1 MTFPVHN
8 SRTPSLP
15 SKGGAPPAASS
26 SAAKASPRERGDN
39 SRSLSPRAKPAGD
52 AVSDHGGPLMQQP
65 STRARR
71 NHSIDSLRRF
81 LETEAPGALAML
93 EHVDDRTHPSAHE
106 LRGIG
111 NSSSQIS
118 TVSSVAE
125 AEHPA
130 QDPPDSSV
138 RSSTQVRSRGLAFAA
153 TIVGTLVVASAA
165 KGIASGMHLGLTR
178 NHTLEQTR
186 DWGDADGFQGVAGFI
201 GSQALVALVT
211 AAAHYVGEMVLK
223 PAITEGVGLS
233 IKPRDPNH
241 VFPGERSTTEGG
253 ESNASKRTRM
263 KGAQSLGKVNSLTGN
278 LAGLLSFGAVQG
290 ARSEAG
296 FTSANSAGWASA
308 SGGAA
313 MEFLHSS
320 INLLTSVDGEATHE
334 IVISDK
340 SLQGRLKAGIADTMP
355 KRKADG
361 SEESTRDVLLRLSH
375 DILVGRAV
383 PLFQG
388 GLAQAGLK
396 AVMGKNGV
404 ASDLGAGMVNPLAL
418 LGLAFFAMHSEM
430 KGRWDTT
437 GQPFL
442 GSRHNVTNWP
452 SQLQSL
458 VPPDSPNT
466 KIAMQGL
473 DGLNTLVSLLERVPA
488 HLVLDAGAALGR
500 SLAATRSASLDDEEQ
515 QRPKV

>member
-1 MTFPVHN
+1 
-8 SRTPSLP
+8 
-15 SKGGAPPAASS
+15 
-26 SAAKASPRERGDN
+26 
-39 SRSLSPRAKPAGD
+39 
-52 AVSDHGGPLMQQP
+52 
-65 STRARR
+65 
-71 NHSIDSLRRF
+71 
-81 LETEAPGALAML
+81 
-93 EHVDDRTHPSAHE
+93 
-106 LRGIG
+106 
-111 NSSSQIS
+111 
-118 TVSSVAE
+118 
-125 AEHPA
+125 
-130 QDPPDSSV
+130 
-138 RSSTQVRSRGLAFAA
+138 
-153 TIVGTLVVASAA
+153 
-165 KGIASGMHLGLTR
+165 MHLGLTR

-211 AAAHYVGEMVLK
+211 AAAHYLGEMILK

-233 IKPRDPNH
+233 IKLRDPNN
-241 VFPGERSTTEGG
+241 VFPEERATIEGG

-290 ARSEAG
+290 ARGEAG
-296 FTSANSAGWASA
+296 FTFANSAGWASA

-340 SLQGRLKAGIADTMP
+340 SLQSRLKAGIADAMP

-361 SEESTRDVLLRLSH
+361 GEESTRDVLLRLSH

-404 ASDLGAGMVNPLAL
+404 ASELGAGMVNPLAL
-418 LGLAFFAMHSEM
+418 LGLAFFAMHAEM
-430 KGRWDTT
+430 KGRWNTT
-437 GQPFL
+437 EQPFQ

-452 SQLQSL
+452 SQLQAL
-458 VPPDSPNT
+458 VPTGLPNT

-500 SLAATRSASLDDEEQ
+500 SLAAARSAPLDDEEQ
-515 QRPKV
+515 QRPQA